1 MTLLAAEGLALE
13 RGGRLLFEGLDL
25 AVAAGDGLAVT
36 GPNGA
41 GKSSLLRCLAG
52 LLAPT
57 AGGIRRNGAIAL
69 ADERLP
75 LDPELPLARALAF
88 WAEGG
93 IAPVL
98 DALDLEALAEV
109 PVRILSSGQRKRAA
123 LAMAASANAPVWLLD
138 EPLNALDAA
147 SVRALE
153 ELIAAHREAGGAVI
167 VATHQPLGGDWR
179 RLELGR

>member
-1 MTLLAAEGLALE
+1 MHLAAEGLALE
-13 RGGRLLFEGLDL
+13 RGGRLLFQGLDL
-25 AVAAGDGLAVT
+25 ALAASDGVAVT

-57 AGGIRRNGAIAL
+57 AGRIHRQAQLAL

-88 WAEGG
+88 WAAGDISPAVNALG
-93 IAPVL
+93 LAP
-98 DALDLEALAEV
+98 LAEV

-123 LAMAASANAPVWLLD
+123 LALAASAEAPVWLLD
-138 EPLNALDAA
+138 EPLNALDAPSA
-147 SVRALE
+147 RALDR
-153 ELIAAHREAGGAVI
+153 LIAEHREAGGAVV
-167 VATHQPLGGDWR
+167 VATHQPLGGEWR